1 MAYLGNLFHYRIK
14 FDKSEVLKMIANK
27 ERITRL
33 RNRMIVKPSVC
44 LERALLLTEAYK
56 ETEGREPVF
65 RQAHAL
71 EKILNN
77 VTIAIDDDELLVG
90 RITKFWRGAMLLPE
104 INAQFLNEEI
114 DLISTRATN
123 TFEPLSESDKKATI
137 ELLKYWKDRE
147 LLKMWKDKVPP
158 ELLEQY
164 MHSGLLGG
172 PTFAAN
178 GHYLTHVGAK
188 YEKLIKIGLLGI
200 RKEIEDEIDALDLTI
215 PEDFEKLQYL
225 NAMLI
230 SNKAAIDFAMRYSK
244 LAKEQASYCDNPQRK
259 AELEEIARICAKV
272 PANPAETYYEA
283 IQAIILAW
291 TVLNIEGQGN
301 GLCFGRLDQTLYPF
315 YTREKEAGTLT
326 DDVAQM
332 LLSMLYIK
340 ANGIVNVDDTPT
352 SKVFTGWP
360 QTMNVDIGGL
370 TKGGQD
376 AVNELSYLCLDADL
390 DVRLTQNDLVVRIS
404 KKTPSSFVVKAI
416 EVAKA
421 LRGKIKFMSDE
432 TIIQQMLHDGYQLE
446 DARDYIITGCSTVTV
461 AGKSVDTPGTLVNL
475 PMILEIALNDGK
487 RRSDGKLIGLKTGD
501 PRKFKSYED
510 VWEAYKKQAELVM
523 KVSVVFRSSDRH
535 MFAKYRPIPFHSS
548 LFEGTIQ
555 TGRDMWDGG
564 TKYARS
570 SISPSG
576 SPNVGDS
583 LAAIKKV
590 VFEDKAITM
599 SELIDAL
606 DANFEGHEK
615 TLKLL
620 TDAPKFGNDI
630 DYVDNIVN
638 DVLMHCVDVI
648 TPLRGSGGSLM
659 TVSPAAL
666 TGNVPLGAAVGALPD
681 GRKAGLP
688 ISEGGISPYQGRN
701 VSGPV
706 ATYRSVAKLDHVKLT
721 NGSVFN
727 MRFSPNAL
735 KDRAS
740 IKSFEQM
747 LRTFLEEGGFF
758 VQYNIVDTETLRAAQ
773 RAPEQYKDLLVRV
786 ATYSAYFVELG
797 VDLQEDIIN
806 RLEQEVY

>member
-1 MAYLGNLFHYRIK
+1 MRI
-14 FDKSEVLKMIANK
+14 SNSK
-27 ERITRL
+27 ERISRL
-33 RNRMIVKPSVC
+33 RNQMIVMPSVC
-44 LERALLLTEAYK
+44 IERALLLTESYK

-65 RQAHAL
+65 RQALAL
-71 EKILNN
+71 ENILKKLS
-77 VTIAIDDDELLVG
+77 VIIDDDELLVG
-90 RITKFWRGAMLLPE
+90 RITQYWRGALLLPE

-114 DLISTRATN
+114 DMISTRSTN
-123 TFEPLSESDKKATI
+123 TFKPLSEEEKEKTI
-137 ELLKYWKDRE
+137 EMLKYWKDRE
-147 LLKMWKDKVPP
+147 LLQMWSKKVP
-158 ELLEQY
+158 EEMLEY

-188 YEKLIKIGLLGI
+188 YEKLIEVGLLGI
-200 RKEIEDEIDALDLTI
+200 RKEIEDEIENLDLTV
-215 PEDFEKLQYL
+215 PEDFEKMQYL

-230 SNKAAIDFAMRYSK
+230 SNKAAMDFAFRYSE
-244 LAKEQASYCDNPQRK
+244 LAAEQAKQTSDPIRK
-259 AELEEIARICAKV
+259 AELEEISRICAKV
-272 PANPAETYYEA
+272 PANPADTFHEA
-283 IQAIILAW
+283 LQSILFAW

-301 GLCFGRLDQTLYPF
+301 GLCLGRLDQILYRF
-315 YTREKEAGTLT
+315 YKSEIEAGTLT
-326 DDVAQM
+326 DEDAKAF
-332 LLSMLYIK
+332 LSMLYIK
-340 ANGIVNVDDTPT
+340 MNGIVNVDDTMT

-370 TKGGQD
+370 DENGRD

-390 DVRLTQNDLVVRIS
+390 DVGLTQNDLVVRIS
-404 KKTPSSFVVKAI
+404 KKTPSAFVIRAI

-421 LRGKIKFMSDE
+421 LRGKVKFMSDE
-432 TIIQQMLHDGYQLE
+432 TIIQQMLHDGYELD
-446 DARDYIITGCSTVTV
+446 DARNYLISGCSTVTV
-461 AGKSVDTPGTLVNL
+461 AGKSVDTPGTCINL
-475 PMILEIALNDGK
+475 PLLLEMALNNGR
-487 RRSDGKLIGLKTGD
+487 RRSDGELLGVETGD
-501 PRKFKSYED
+501 PRLFKSYEE
-510 VWEAYKKQAELVM
+510 VWEAYKIQAEKILRL
-523 KVSVVFRSSDRH
+523 SVILRSSDRY

-548 LFEGTIQ
+548 LFEGPIQ
-555 TGRDMWDGG
+555 KGRDMWDGG
-564 TKYARS
+564 TKYSRS

-606 DANFEGHEK
+606 DANFEGHER

-620 TDAPKFGNDI
+620 SDAPKFGNDI

-648 TPLRGSGGSLM
+648 TPIKGSGGSLM

-666 TGNVPLGAAVGALPD
+666 TANVPLGAAVSALPD

-706 ATYRSVAKLDHVKLT
+706 ATYRSVAKIDHVKLT

-727 MRFSPNAL
+727 MRFSPSAL
-735 KDRAS
+735 KDRES
-740 IKSFEQM
+740 IKKFELM
-747 LRTFLEEGGFF
+747 LRNFLEEGGFF

-773 RAPEQYKDLLVRV
+773 KNPSEYRDLLVRV
-786 ATYSAYFVELG
+786 ATYSAYFVELAE
-797 VDLQEDIIN
+797 DLQEDIIS
-806 RLEQEVY
+806 RLSME